1 MRIGIDY
8 DGVEK
13 HQKLIESEI
22 RDLTALQQEIERL
35 IRLIDLEPGSD
46 IRLLSNSLEPG
57 SDTRLLRN
65 CRDSVKELIMS
76 ARRRQIFLNWL
87 SDCFRNKGKNRM
99 LEISEVIRKLFT
111 D

>member
-1 MRIGIDY
+1 MQIGIDY
-8 DGVEK
+8 EGIEN
-13 HQKLIESEI
+13 HQILIESEI

-35 IRLIDLEPGSD
+35 IRLIA
-46 IRLLSNSLEPG
+46 LEPG

-87 SDCFRNKGKNRM
+87 SDCFRNKGKNWM
-99 LEISEVIRKLFT
+99 LEITEINRKLFT